1 MPDEERGEANDE
13 TISPKSG
20 PESDER
26 GDGAEPLPQ
35 GDANERDAAAQE
47 TYDNGTCVVG

>member
-1 MPDEERGEANDE
+1 MDSVTA
-13 TISPKSG
+13 TYG

-26 GDGAEPLPQ
+26 GDGAEPMPQ

-47 TYDNGTCVVG
+47 TYDKGTCVVG